1 MKKIKPIHKLNGGTG
16 ATLCNECS
24 VIINTGMTE
33 ELFCEKHKKYS
44 AHNVTLKE
52 VPKAKYTLKRLDDG
66 LTKTAQNVT
75 FVEWNKDDTFHSSHD
90 DVQVGRSIMLDPNN
104 FNYTWLT
111 TAIVEI
117 VKQEDKYIKFQT
129 ENSTYELIQHF

>member
-1 MKKIKPIHKLNGGTG
+1 MKK
-16 ATLCNECS
+16 
-24 VIINTGMTE
+24 
-33 ELFCEKHKKYS
+33 YD

-75 FVEWNKDDTFHSSHD
+75 FVEWNENDTFHSSHD

-104 FNYTWLT
+104 FYYTWMT
-111 TAIVEI
+111 TVIVE
-117 VKQEDKYIKFQT
+117 VVEQRDKYIKFQT
-129 ENSTYELIQHF
+129 KNSTYELTKHF